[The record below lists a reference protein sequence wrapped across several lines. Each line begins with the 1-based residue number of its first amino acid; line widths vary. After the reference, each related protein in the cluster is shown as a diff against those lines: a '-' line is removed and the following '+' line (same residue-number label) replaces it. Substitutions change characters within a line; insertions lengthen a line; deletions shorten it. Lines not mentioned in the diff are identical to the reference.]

1 MHLFGSPTATRSDDD
16 ATSFDGLVSEDV
28 DTNSESILAQGKS
41 AGKQPEKPA
50 EQINSP
56 EQLASLPAGVYS
68 GFASLSTSFNY
79 SYYNPGFLTDV
90 PRILGPSEIEALPM
104 IIQNGIAP
112 LEGSDKDMQSV
123 RCNIFLAQESGRAL
137 LRELLVFLGAW
148 EVEERDFCYKMMY
161 AFPKFESDP
170 EGGRA
175 SLMISVQAI
184 GN

>member
-16 ATSFDGLVSEDV
+16 VASFDGLVSEDV
-28 DTNSESILAQGKS
+28 DTNSESILALGSSPKS
-41 AGKQPEKPA
+41 AGKQPEKPT

-148 EVEERDFCYKMMY
+148 EVEERDFCYKMMH
-161 AFPKFESDP
+161 AFL
-170 EGGRA
+170 
-175 SLMISVQAI
+175 SLSWT
-184 GN
+184 